1 MFRHN
6 REKRGHQKTR
16 KGIFFFVNFQS
27 YEECFK
33 IMTDIAFMVKEEGE
47 MLNDIEGY
55 LNSA

>member
-1 MFRHN
+1 MDII
-6 REKRGHQKTR
+6 EKNEDIK
-16 KGIFFFVNFQS
+16 KLEKVFYFIEYKS

-47 MLNDIEGY
+47 MLDDIEAN